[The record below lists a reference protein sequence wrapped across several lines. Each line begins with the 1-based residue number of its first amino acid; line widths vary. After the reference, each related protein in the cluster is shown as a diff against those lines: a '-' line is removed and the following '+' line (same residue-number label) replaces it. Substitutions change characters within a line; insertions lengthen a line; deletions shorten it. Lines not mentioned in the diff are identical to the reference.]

1 MCMRSP
7 KMAGTVMIRRC
18 FNDEVVAMATR
29 RALGRA
35 GRRSAGDEERGEER
49 ARGRPPSRNLK
60 RRLSTAAAAAAAAA
74 AAFPPTSRPPHF
86 RPEKPPVRP
95 PPFADRRLSIHDA
108 TFLAHG
114 VHDAE
119 LLLCDEVYYRDR
131 IPALP
136 PKK

>member
-1 MCMRSP
+1 
-7 KMAGTVMIRRC
+7 MAGTVMIRRC

-95 PPFADRRLSIHDA
+95 PPFADVAATPFSPRKTTRSAAPFRRPTAVDTRRDVSC
-108 TFLAHG
+108 TRRPRCG
-114 VHDAE
+114 V
-119 LLLCDEVYYRDR
+119 VTVR
-131 IPALP
+131 
-136 PKK
+136 